1 MVKIKLY
8 SLEAPSYNTYT
19 RTTFPGGEGYRTYES
34 IKNNIGNIGNL
45 FPVVLYLVAALVT
58 FTTMTRFVN
67 EERINSGILKAL
79 GYSDFDVLKKFI
91 CYGTVAGFTGT
102 LLGIALG
109 QYVLPSIVTR
119 TVSNTMIIG
128 GPKLYFYCS
137 FSLLSLIFTL
147 ISAVMPTFLVARK
160 ELNENTAQ
168 LLLPKPPVSGS
179 KILLERIGFIWNGL
193 NFTQKVTARNIFRY
207 KQRMMM
213 TVLGVTG
220 SVALLFAGLGIQSS
234 IGKVVNNQFK
244 EITRFDILAVK
255 KNNISQD
262 EQKEN

>member
-1 MVKIKLY
+1 
-8 SLEAPSYNTYT
+8 
-19 RTTFPGGEGYRTYES
+19 
-34 IKNNIGNIGNL
+34 
-45 FPVVLYLVAALVT
+45 
-58 FTTMTRFVN
+58 
-67 EERINSGILKAL
+67 
-79 GYSDFDVLKKFI
+79 
-91 CYGTVAGFTGT
+91 
-102 LLGIALG
+102 
-109 QYVLPSIVTR
+109 
-119 TVSNTMIIG
+119 
-128 GPKLYFYCS
+128 
-137 FSLLSLIFTL
+137 
-147 ISAVMPTFLVARK
+147 MPTFLVARK

-255 KNNISQD
+255 K
-262 EQKEN
+262 K